1 MASAAEQMAANLSLA
16 NFAKATDLKKR
27 LWFTVAALIV
37 FRLLSFVPLPGI
49 DPRALSV
56 LFDSTRGGV
65 LDFFNMFSGGGLQRM
80 SLIALGVMPYIT
92 ASIVVQLATSMSPT
106 LAALKKEGE
115 SGRKKINQYTRY
127 GTVLLCAIQ
136 GYFIAVGL
144 EGWGQGGTGSAVL
157 TPGMMFRITTVVS
170 LVGGTMF
177 LMWLGEQITSRG
189 IGNGVS
195 LIIMAGIVAHLPTA
209 IAQAFE
215 GGRTGTLSPL
225 VIMSVVGLAV
235 GLILFICFMER
246 AQRRVLIQYPKRQ
259 TARGQMQAERSHLPL
274 KLNTAGVIPPIFAS
288 SLLLMPLT
296 IAQFAGKQTTNTD
309 STWNNVLLT
318 VTNLLQHGAPL
329 YMGLYAAGII
339 FFCFFYTAVVFN
351 PEETAENLKR
361 YGGFIPG
368 IRPGKRTEEYLD
380 YVLTRITVVGA
391 AYLTLICLVPEFL
404 IARAGIPF
412 YLGGTSLLIVVN
424 VTMDT
429 VTQIQSHLIAHQYGD
444 LIKKAKLKGGRGR

>member
-1 MASAAEQMAANLSLA
+1 MASVAEQMASNFSMA

-27 LWFTVAALIV
+27 LWFTLGALIL

-49 DPRALSV
+49 DPRALSS
-56 LFDSTRGGV
+56 LFDTTRGTV
-65 LDFFNMFSGGGLQRM
+65 LDFFNTFSGGSLERM

-92 ASIVVQLATSMSPT
+92 ASIVVQLATTMSPT

-127 GTVLLCAIQ
+127 GTVFLAMIQ

-144 EGWGQGGTGSAVL
+144 EGWGAGQAGSAVID
-157 TPGMMFRITTVVS
+157 PGMMFRVTTVVS

-195 LIIMAGIVAHLPTA
+195 LIIMAGIVAQLPTA
-209 IAQAFE
+209 LAQVFE

-225 VIMSVVGLAV
+225 LIIGVLALVI
-235 GLILFICFMER
+235 GLIAFICFMER
-246 AQRRVLIQYPKRQ
+246 AQRRILIQYPKRQ
-259 TARGQMQAERSHLPL
+259 TQRGLMQAERSHLPL
-274 KLNTAGVIPPIFAS
+274 KLNTSGVIPPIFAS

-296 IAQFAGKQTTNTD
+296 IAQFAGNRVAGE
-309 STWNNVLLT
+309 STWGDILIT
-318 VTNLLQHGAPL
+318 VTTALQHGAPL
-329 YMGLYAAGII
+329 YMALYAAGII

-351 PEETAENLKR
+351 PEETADNLKR

-404 IARAGIPF
+404 VARAGIPF

-444 LIKKAKLKGGRGR
+444 LIKKAKLKGGRAR